1 MSAEAAMEAYSI
13 SVPTK
18 QGDETMS
25 SLSAKTTH
33 LVGESSQSQQDQKD
47 DAFSRYSSDF
57 VRMKSLLLFSEEE
70 EDNNGGNDECDDLD
84 ALASINRA
92 LSSVGLSSL
101 AHLNRDKRRRGNNS
115 ECIKQGHERKTRLSW
130 EVHPSLLLHDFIEE
144 LEALDNGTHRIL
156 DNEEDEESS
165 GRKPE
170 SVVIEQ
176 ESEKKE

>member
-1 MSAEAAMEAYSI
+1 MERLQVGSCHHI
-13 SVPTK
+13 PTNNNK
-18 QGDETMS
+18 QGGDETM

-33 LVGESSQSQQDQKD
+33 LVGAESSQVQSQEQEQD
-47 DAFSRYSSDF
+47 
-57 VRMKSLLLFSEEE
+57 MTPSLGIRE
-70 EDNNGGNDECDDLD
+70 EDNGGGDENDELD
-84 ALASINRA
+84 ILASINRA

-101 AHLNRDKRRRGNNS
+101 AHLNKDKRRRGNNC

-165 GRKPE
+165 KQRPE
-170 SVVIEQ
+170 SIVIEQ
-176 ESEKKE
+176 EEEGGVS